1 MIFLKSFQFRLQ
13 SRKSSPPRA
22 PPAVP
27 CKSIRCS
34 HRKIFGYH
42 YDQEEWDDYAR
53 LNQEYV
59 WQRQE
64 EETRGREE
72 RESDWLFH
80 SLRRGGEERDSDW
93 LFHSLTILFMY
104 MTTHCIDS
112 RYIDTHRHHGI
123 WQACLRQEGDGP
135 AGPDFLIKSLS
146 PQIIHSLL
154 LRLGW

>member
-42 YDQEEWDDYAR
+42 YDKEEWDDYAR

-64 EETRGREE
+64 EETRG
-72 RESDWLFH
+72 W
-80 SLRRGGEERDSDW
+80 EERDSDW

-135 AGPDFLIKSLS
+135 AGLDFLIKSLS

-154 LRLGW
+154 LRLG